1 MNRPYPT
8 TTNYH
13 TFYISLC
20 HVIPFRMSQPLDMD
34 PPKSLQP
41 ASWWNRQ
48 ESDSSSHRPSWWL
61 PCTSASGSWDIQTP
75 WSDFGEELM
84 GFFVRGCW
92 VVGLLHRNL
101 ENVWRKYHLLNKIS
115 WNHLD
120 VNLENDDVQV
130 PTLLFSWIIMESWIS
145 GPERRFVNEK
155 SIPFTSCLSW
165 LEGNWHSGM
174 IHFIRK
180 LDNHQPLLRSTKPSD
195 LFEYHFL
202 TITNSE
208 SHDEYCKSLCLWN
221 AKHLRTNTS
230 EGVHFY
236 NCLFKVPRP
245 SLLNSWTRLANSLM
259 TMNSS

>member
-1 MNRPYPT
+1 
-8 TTNYH
+8 
-13 TFYISLC
+13 
-20 HVIPFRMSQPLDMD
+20 MD
-34 PPKSLQP
+34 PPKNLQP
-41 ASWWNRQ
+41 ASWLGHAKNRTL
-48 ESDSSSHRPSWWL
+48 RPI
-61 PCTSASGSWDIQTP
+61 DQVD
-75 WSDFGEELM
+75 DFHALQPLDPGWTDAM
-84 GFFVRGCW
+84 KRFQWKADGFVWRACW

-259 TMNSS
+259 IMNSS

>member
-8 TTNYH
+8 TNYQ

-20 HVIPFRMSQPLDMD
+20 HVIPFRMSQPLTWTHQLSNQQAGEIAKNRTLRPIDQVD
-34 PPKSLQP
+34 DFHALQP
-41 ASWWNRQ
+41 LDPEIYKRHDAIF
-48 ESDSSSHRPSWWL
+48 
-61 PCTSASGSWDIQTP
+61 C
-75 WSDFGEELM
+75 EELM
-84 GFFVRGCW
+84 GFFWRGCW

-155 SIPFTSCLSW
+155 STPFTSCLSW

-259 TMNSS
+259 IMNSS